1 MPQSEILEPKDPNDK
16 VDYAVNWR
24 KYLTKVGDTIQ
35 SSTWPE
41 ITPTGVG
48 HLTVLATTH
57 DTMRGIIKVEGGV
70 AGTRYRLTNR
80 IITTPGARQRDK
92 TIEIRVREL

>member
-1 MPQSEILEPKDPNDK
+1 MPQIERLEPKDPNDK

-35 SSTWPE
+35 TSTWPE
-41 ITPTGVG
+41 ITPSGDG

-57 DTMRGIIKVEGGV
+57 DGLRGIIKLDGGV

-80 IITTPGARQRDK
+80 IFTTPGGRQRDK

>member
-1 MPQSEILEPKDPNDK
+1 MAQLDVLEPKDPNDK

-35 SSTWPE
+35 SSTWPV
-41 ITPTGVG
+41 ITPDG
-48 HLTVLATTH
+48 LTVLATTH

-80 IITTPGARQRDK
+80 IVTTPGARQRDK